1 MKSKARVLT
10 GIPKV
15 IEKLAIQSQVIQ
27 LVANET
33 QPSVT
38 KPTTASNK
46 NPSLDNENDDKAGQ
60 EYNDVLQPH

>member
-1 MKSKARVLT
+1 MKAIARMLT
-10 GIPKV
+10 VIPKV
-15 IEKLAIQSQVIQ
+15 TEKISHPKPVMQ

-46 NPSLDNENDDKAGQ
+46 NPSLDNEYDDKAGQ
-60 EYNDVLQPH
+60 EYNVLQPH

>member
-1 MKSKARVLT
+1 MKSKARVLI
-10 GIPKV
+10 GIRKV
-15 IEKLAIQSQVIQ
+15 IEKLAIQSLVIQ

-46 NPSLDNENDDKAGQ
+46 NPSLDNEYDDKAGQ
-60 EYNDVLQPH
+60 EYNVLQPH

>member
-1 MKSKARVLT
+1 MNAKARVLT